1 MCVKPLEA
9 QHEIHTL
16 FNFRLH
22 QHLIRV
28 HWRGKI
34 HEREACWQWSSVKLH
49 SVELLRDIIASDH
62 HPHIHQRLGH
72 ILQIDLCSMLLLCL
86 QVVQND
92 VPPVPTCSASS
103 SISGKLSLKSCL
115 ISRACTN
122 TVATHTESGG
132 NCARNLKLRRNTIK
146 KWLDNLN
153 ERIIQQSSRVQ
164 ETALS
169 DRQKR

>member
-28 HWRGKI
+28 HWRGQI

-72 ILQIDLCSMLLLCL
+72 ILQIDLRSMLLLCL

-92 VPPVPTCSASS
+92 VPPVLNLLRQLLA
-103 SISGKLSLKSCL
+103 IWE
-115 ISRACTN
+115 
-122 TVATHTESGG
+122 TVIEE
-132 NCARNLKLRRNTIK
+132 L
-146 KWLDNLN
+146 LDFPSVHQHGSHRTPKA
-153 ERIIQQSSRVQ
+153 EEIAPEI
-164 ETALS
+164 
-169 DRQKR
+169 

>member
-28 HWRGKI
+28 HCRGKI
-34 HEREACWQWSSVKLH
+34 HEREDCWEWSSVKLH

-92 VPPVPTCSASS
+92 VPPVLNLLRQLLA
-103 SISGKLSLKSCL
+103 IWE
-115 ISRACTN
+115 
-122 TVATHTESGG
+122 TVIELLDFPSVHQHGSHRTPKAEEI
-132 NCARNLKLRRNTIK
+132 APENLKLRRKTIK
-146 KWLDNLN
+146 K
-153 ERIIQQSSRVQ
+153 
-164 ETALS
+164 
-169 DRQKR
+169 